1 MRDELPPVPGL
12 AERWGSPTH
21 YLNAAYS
28 PTEEELTSIA
38 RSGTQIDAALIARIG
53 GVADVVLQDGRTLR
67 MNGLFTQPNTLL
79 ASPIA
84 EQLGCALED
93 GPMGRF
99 IQVDEGKATSVPNVF
114 AYGDAARAAGNVTLA
129 MADGGWRM
137 GRWRGLGRIGALS
150 FEGRLPTAKTDMK
163 FENVSRVSVAIFR

>member
-1 MRDELPPVPGL
+1 MSDELPPVPGL

-21 YLNAAYS
+21 FLNGTYTPS
-28 PTEEELTSIA
+28 EEDLTSVA
-38 RSGTQIDAALIARIG
+38 RSGTQIEAALIARID
-53 GVADVVLQDGRTLR
+53 GVADVVLQDGRTVS

-114 AYGDAARAAGNVTLA
+114 ACGDAARAAGNVTMEVADGA
-129 MADGGWRM
+129 MAG
-137 GRWRGLGRIGALS
+137 IGAHRGS
-150 FEGRLPTAKTDMK
+150 MG
-163 FENVSRVSVAIFR
+163 